1 MFQQAFGF
9 VLFAQGLEA
18 LAPQS
23 ARPAQP
29 CAPPAPSPQS
39 PFLNFARV
47 GTIREQLAPLHTA
60 SHTPLQAS
68 SMKNPAPSHST
79 GCASRSARPCS
90 DAAPAE
96 PRTAAPR
103 RNTP

>member
-1 MFQQAFGF
+1 MFQRAFGF
-9 VLFAQGLEA
+9 VLLAQGLEA

-23 ARPAQP
+23 ARPAQH
-29 CAPPAPSPQS
+29 CAPPAPSPALLF
-39 PFLNFARV
+39 PNFARW

-60 SHTPLQAS
+60 SHTLPQAS
-68 SMKNPAPSHST
+68 SMKNLAPSHST

-90 DAAPAE
+90 DAVLAE
-96 PRTAAPR
+96 PQTTAPR